1 MSTYK
6 NLEIEIAEMWGM
18 KATTKPV
25 VTGAL
30 GLIKKGM
37 VKYTQ
42 KIPGDIKSQELQK
55 ITLLGI
61 S

>member
-1 MSTYK
+1 MSKYK

-18 KATTKPV
+18 KATTKLV
-25 VTGAL
+25 VIGAL
-30 GLIKKGM
+30 GLKKGM

-55 ITLLGI
+55 ITLLGM